1 MQKDIQISLEASRQ
15 MVEQCLADQALQAA
29 LVKAVNCCVNA
40 LKSGGKLMFAGNGG
54 SAAEAQHFSAE
65 MVGRFLTERK
75 PLASVAL
82 STDTSALTAIGNDY
96 GYDQVF
102 SRQVEALGRSGDVLI
117 VLSTSGRSKNILA
130 AMRAAAALGV
140 ATIAFTGREPRE
152 IGGLA
157 DVVLNVPSSHTPQIQ
172 EGHLILGHLLCGLV
186 ETPRCS
192 TLSG

>member
-15 MVEQCLADQALQAA
+15 MVEQCLAGQDLQAA

-65 MVGRFLTERK
+65 MVGRFLKERK

-152 IGGLA
+152 IGALA

-186 ETPRCS
+186 ETQFTS
-192 TLSG
+192 

>member
-15 MVEQCLADQALQAA
+15 MVEQCLADQDLQAA

-130 AMRAAAALGV
+130 AIRAAAALGV

-152 IGGLA
+152 IGALA

-186 ETPRCS
+186 ETQFTS
-192 TLSG
+192 

>member
-1 MQKDIQISLEASRQ
+1 MQKDIQNSLEASRQ
-15 MVEQCLADQALQAA
+15 MVEQCLADQDLQAA

-152 IGGLA
+152 IGALA

-186 ETPRCS
+186 ETQFTS
-192 TLSG
+192 

>member
-1 MQKDIQISLEASRQ
+1 MMQKDIQNSLEASRQ
-15 MVEQCLADQALQAA
+15 MVEQCLADQALQVA
-29 LVKAVNCCVNA
+29 LVKAVNCCVKA

-65 MVGRFLTERK
+65 MVGRFLKERK

-152 IGGLA
+152 MGALA
-157 DVVLNVPSSHTPQIQ
+157 DVVLNVPSSDTPQIQ

-186 ETPRCS
+186 ETQFTS
-192 TLSG
+192 

>member
-15 MVEQCLADQALQAA
+15 MVEQCLAGQDLQAA

-65 MVGRFLTERK
+65 MVGRFLKERK

-130 AMRAAAALGV
+130 AMRAAAALGI
-140 ATIAFTGREPRE
+140 ATIALTGREPRE
-152 IGGLA
+152 MGALA
-157 DVVLNVPSSHTPQIQ
+157 DVVLDVPSSDTPQIQ

-186 ETPRCS
+186 ETQFTS
-192 TLSG
+192 

>member
-1 MQKDIQISLEASRQ
+1 MMQKDIQISLEASRQ

-29 LVKAVNCCVNA
+29 LVKAVDCCVNA

-65 MVGRFLTERK
+65 MVGRFLIERK

-186 ETPRCS
+186 ETQFTS
-192 TLSG
+192 

>member
-1 MQKDIQISLEASRQ
+1 MQKDIQNSLEASRQ

-29 LVKAVNCCVNA
+29 LVKAVNLCVNT

-65 MVGRFLTERK
+65 MVGRFLKERK

-152 IGGLA
+152 MGALA
-157 DVVLNVPSSHTPQIQ
+157 DVVLNVPSSDTPQIQ

-186 ETPRCS
+186 ETQFTS
-192 TLSG
+192 

>member
-1 MQKDIQISLEASRQ
+1 MQKDIQNSLEASRQ

-40 LKSGGKLMFAGNGG
+40 LKSGGKLMFAGHGG

-65 MVGRFLTERK
+65 MVGRFLIERK

-152 IGGLA
+152 IGALA

-186 ETPRCS
+186 ETQFTS
-192 TLSG
+192 

>member
-1 MQKDIQISLEASRQ
+1 MMQKDIQNSLEASRQ

-40 LKSGGKLMFAGNGG
+40 VKSGGKLMFAGNGG

-152 IGGLA
+152 IGALA

-186 ETPRCS
+186 ETQFTS
-192 TLSG
+192 

>member
-15 MVEQCLADQALQAA
+15 MVEQCLADQALQVA
-29 LVKAVNCCVNA
+29 LVKAVNCCVKA

-186 ETPRCS
+186 ESQFTS
-192 TLSG
+192 

>member
-1 MQKDIQISLEASRQ
+1 MQKDIQNSLEASRQ
-15 MVEQCLADQALQAA
+15 MVEQCLADQALQVA
-29 LVKAVNCCVNA
+29 LVKAVNCCVKA

-65 MVGRFLTERK
+65 MVGRFLKERK

-152 IGGLA
+152 MGALA
-157 DVVLNVPSSHTPQIQ
+157 DVVLNVPSSDTPQIQ

-186 ETPRCS
+186 ETQFTS
-192 TLSG
+192 

>member
-1 MQKDIQISLEASRQ
+1 MQKDIQNSLEASRQ

-29 LVKAVNCCVNA
+29 LVKAVDCCVNA

-65 MVGRFLTERK
+65 MVGRFLIERK

-130 AMRAAAALGV
+130 SMRAAAALGV

-152 IGGLA
+152 IGALA

-186 ETPRCS
+186 ETQFTS
-192 TLSG
+192 

>member
-65 MVGRFLTERK
+65 MVGRFLIERK

-152 IGGLA
+152 IGALA

-186 ETPRCS
+186 ETQFTS
-192 TLSG
+192 

>member
-1 MQKDIQISLEASRQ
+1 MMQKDIQNSLEASRQ

-65 MVGRFLTERK
+65 MVGRFLIERK

-152 IGGLA
+152 IGALA

-186 ETPRCS
+186 ETQFTS
-192 TLSG
+192 

>member
-1 MQKDIQISLEASRQ
+1 MQKDIQNSLEASRQ

-29 LVKAVNCCVNA
+29 LVKAVNCCVNT

-65 MVGRFLTERK
+65 MVGRFLIERK

-152 IGGLA
+152 IGALA

-186 ETPRCS
+186 ETQFTS
-192 TLSG
+192 

>member
-1 MQKDIQISLEASRQ
+1 MMQKDIQNSLEASRQ
-15 MVEQCLADQALQAA
+15 MVEQCLADQALQAT

-152 IGGLA
+152 IGALA

-186 ETPRCS
+186 ETQFTS
-192 TLSG
+192 

>member
-1 MQKDIQISLEASRQ
+1 MQKDIQNSLEASRQ

-29 LVKAVNCCVNA
+29 LVKAVDCCVNA

-65 MVGRFLTERK
+65 MVGRFLIERK

-96 GYDQVF
+96 RYDQVF

-152 IGGLA
+152 IGALA

-186 ETPRCS
+186 ETQFTS
-192 TLSG
+192 

>member
-1 MQKDIQISLEASRQ
+1 MMQKDIQNSLEASRQ

-29 LVKAVNCCVNA
+29 LVKAVDCCVNA

-152 IGGLA
+152 IGALA

-186 ETPRCS
+186 ETQFTS
-192 TLSG
+192 

>member
-1 MQKDIQISLEASRQ
+1 MQKDIQNSLEASRQ
-15 MVEQCLADQALQAA
+15 MVEQCLADQALQAT

-152 IGGLA
+152 IGALA

-186 ETPRCS
+186 ETQFTS
-192 TLSG
+192 

>member
-1 MQKDIQISLEASRQ
+1 MMQKDIQNSLEASRQ
-15 MVEQCLADQALQAA
+15 MVEQCLADQALQVA
-29 LVKAVNCCVNA
+29 LVKAVNCCVNT

-65 MVGRFLTERK
+65 MVGRFLKERK

-152 IGGLA
+152 MGALA
-157 DVVLNVPSSHTPQIQ
+157 DVVLNVPSSDTPQIQ

-186 ETPRCS
+186 ETQFTS
-192 TLSG
+192 

>member
-1 MQKDIQISLEASRQ
+1 MQKDIQNSLEASRQ

-29 LVKAVNCCVNA
+29 LVKAVDCCVNA

-65 MVGRFLTERK
+65 MVGRFLIERK

-152 IGGLA
+152 IGALA

-186 ETPRCS
+186 ETQFTS
-192 TLSG
+192 

>member
-65 MVGRFLTERK
+65 MAGRFLKERK

-82 STDTSALTAIGNDY
+82 STYTSALTAIGNDY

-186 ETPRCS
+186 ETQFTS
-192 TLSG
+192 

>member
-1 MQKDIQISLEASRQ
+1 MMQKDIQNSLEASRQ
-15 MVEQCLADQALQAA
+15 MVEQCLADQALQVA
-29 LVKAVNCCVNA
+29 LVKAVNCCVKA

-65 MVGRFLTERK
+65 MVGRFLKERK

-130 AMRAAAALGV
+130 AMRAAAALGI
-140 ATIAFTGREPRE
+140 ATIALTGREPRE
-152 IGGLA
+152 MGALA
-157 DVVLNVPSSHTPQIQ
+157 DVVLNVPSSDTPQIQ

-186 ETPRCS
+186 ETQFTS
-192 TLSG
+192 

>member
-1 MQKDIQISLEASRQ
+1 MMQKDIQISLEASRQ
-15 MVEQCLADQALQAA
+15 MVEQCLADQDLQAA

-65 MVGRFLTERK
+65 MVGRFLKERK

-96 GYDQVF
+96 GFDQVF

-130 AMRAAAALGV
+130 AMRAAAARGV

-152 IGGLA
+152 IGALA

-186 ETPRCS
+186 ETQFTS
-192 TLSG
+192 

>member
-130 AMRAAAALGV
+130 AIRAAAALGV

-152 IGGLA
+152 IGALA

-186 ETPRCS
+186 ETQFTS
-192 TLSG
+192 

>member
-1 MQKDIQISLEASRQ
+1 MQKDIQNSLEASRQ
-15 MVEQCLADQALQAA
+15 MVEQCLADQALQVA

-65 MVGRFLTERK
+65 MVGRFLKERK

-186 ETPRCS
+186 ETQFTS
-192 TLSG
+192 

>member
-152 IGGLA
+152 IGALA

-186 ETPRCS
+186 ETQFTS
-192 TLSG
+192 

>member
-1 MQKDIQISLEASRQ
+1 MQKDIQNSLEASRQ

-65 MVGRFLTERK
+65 MVGRFLIERK

-152 IGGLA
+152 IGALA

-186 ETPRCS
+186 ETQFTS
-192 TLSG
+192 

>member
-15 MVEQCLADQALQAA
+15 MVEQCLADQDLQAA

-65 MVGRFLTERK
+65 MVGRFLKERK

-130 AMRAAAALGV
+130 AMRAAAALRV

-152 IGGLA
+152 IGALA
-157 DVVLNVPSSHTPQIQ
+157 DVVLNVPSSPTPQIQ

-186 ETPRCS
+186 ETHFTS
-192 TLSG
+192 

>member
-15 MVEQCLADQALQAA
+15 MVEQCLAGQDLQAA

-65 MVGRFLTERK
+65 MVGRFLKERK

-130 AMRAAAALGV
+130 AIRAAAALGV
-140 ATIAFTGREPRE
+140 TTIAFTGREPRE
-152 IGGLA
+152 IGALA

-186 ETPRCS
+186 ETQFTS
-192 TLSG
+192 

>member
-1 MQKDIQISLEASRQ
+1 MMQKDIQNSLEASRQ

-29 LVKAVNCCVNA
+29 LVKAVDCCVNA

-65 MVGRFLTERK
+65 MVGRFLIERK

-96 GYDQVF
+96 RYDQVF

-152 IGGLA
+152 IGALA

-186 ETPRCS
+186 ETQFTS
-192 TLSG
+192 

>member
-15 MVEQCLADQALQAA
+15 MVEQCLADQDLQAA

-65 MVGRFLTERK
+65 MVGRFLIERK

-152 IGGLA
+152 IGALA

-186 ETPRCS
+186 ETQFTS
-192 TLSG
+192 

>member
-1 MQKDIQISLEASRQ
+1 MQKDIQNSLEASRQ

-40 LKSGGKLMFAGNGG
+40 VKSGGKLMFAGNGG

-152 IGGLA
+152 IGALA

-186 ETPRCS
+186 ETQFTS
-192 TLSG
+192 

>member
-15 MVEQCLADQALQAA
+15 MVEQCLADQDLQAA

-102 SRQVEALGRSGDVLI
+102 SRQVEALGRSGDV
-117 VLSTSGRSKNILA
+117 SGRSKNILA
-130 AMRAAAALGV
+130 AIRAAAALGV

-152 IGGLA
+152 IGALA

-186 ETPRCS
+186 ETQFTS
-192 TLSG
+192 